1 MENEVLILPNIN
13 LGFGVIE
20 KDIKEGTPIE
30 LKNLL
35 RNPNNLNIRNGF
47 NHTPLMISSKFGS
60 CEKTKSILDCGADPD
75 LYDKDG
81 NTALMISARYD
92 RGDIIKIL
100 LDAKAKINLKNYL
113 GQTAL
118 DIANDYNSEYAI
130 SSLTKRSSVSNSKF
144 KILSMY

>member
-20 KDIKEGTPIE
+20 KTIKEGTPIE

-35 RNPNNLNIRNGF
+35 RNRDYINIRNKLKY
-47 NHTPLMISSKFGS
+47 TPLMISSKYGL
-60 CEKTKSILDCGADPD
+60 CDKTMAILDCGADPN
-75 LYDKDG
+75 LFDKDG

-100 LDAKAKINLKNYL
+100 LDANAKINLKNYL